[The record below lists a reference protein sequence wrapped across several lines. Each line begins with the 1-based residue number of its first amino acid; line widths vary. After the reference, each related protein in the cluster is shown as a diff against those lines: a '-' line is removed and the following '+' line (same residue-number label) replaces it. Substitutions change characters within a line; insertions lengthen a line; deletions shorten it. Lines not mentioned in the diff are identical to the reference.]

1 MGLTKC
7 CCCCNLRTG
16 VQVLA
21 IILLIFNGLSLG
33 GYIYGVFA
41 SENDYK
47 AYCVAMIV
55 SQAVSV
61 VANSLLLAGA
71 SKKKRSLILP
81 WLVLEMMNVVGLAI
95 LMIIICIGVFSAD
108 AVGLGIAIL
117 VLGLAFHAIYIY
129 IWSMVRGLYVGLG
142 TQSKHDMA

>member
-1 MGLTKC
+1 M
-7 CCCCNLRTG
+7 
-16 VQVLA
+16 
-21 IILLIFNGLSLG
+21 G

-41 SENDYK
+41 SENDYQ